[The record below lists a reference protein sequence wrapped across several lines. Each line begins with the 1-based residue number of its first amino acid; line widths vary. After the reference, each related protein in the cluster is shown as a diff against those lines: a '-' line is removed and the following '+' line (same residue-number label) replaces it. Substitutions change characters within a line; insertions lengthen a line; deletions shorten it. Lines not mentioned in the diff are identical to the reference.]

1 MTNIIEGIT
10 LLGEHMGLV
19 VIGCLELLV
28 ALFLIGSFFR
38 KNMRSRNPLE
48 GRSRREERIF
58 RQEMRHYRDI
68 VCILL
73 RRKDRLPLYAEGDP
87 EDLLG
92 VDLQQMQEDIRSI
105 FSNLREEGAGDRL
118 WQKYNTWDG
127 TAVFSEEFV
136 QKNGEWVRFLAKR
149 CAEESYDLLFF

>member
-1 MTNIIEGIT
+1 
-10 LLGEHMGLV
+10 
-19 VIGCLELLV
+19 
-28 ALFLIGSFFR
+28 
-38 KNMRSRNPLE
+38 MRSRNPLE

-136 QKNGEWVRFLAKR
+136 QKNGEWVRLLAKR